1 MLWLLLMLLL
11 MLLLYMEESF
21 MEFMD
26 SEMESRGVRK
36 ADAEPGAKLLLII
49 PPLVVPVNGEVE
61 MASFDVSSSIAC
73 GRVLISLAFV
83 LYLVLVWIYQRGWT
97 FAVVAVT
104 VVVVVVAVTV
114 VVVVVAVTVA
124 AAVHVAVADGSNERH
139 AVQYLYYAW
148 A

>member
-1 MLWLLLMLLL
+1 MLWLLLLLLL

-73 GRVLISLAFV
+73 GRVLISLAFRFV
-83 LYLVLVWIYQRGWT
+83 PCPCMDIP
-97 FAVVAVT
+97 
-104 VVVVVVAVTV
+104 
-114 VVVVVAVTVA
+114 
-124 AAVHVAVADGSNERH
+124 ER
-139 AVQYLYYAW
+139 LDFCCCCCNCCCCCCCCNCCCCSTCCCC
-148 A
+148 

>member
-1 MLWLLLMLLL
+1 M
-11 MLLLYMEESF
+11 
-21 MEFMD
+21 
-26 SEMESRGVRK
+26 
-36 ADAEPGAKLLLII
+36 
-49 PPLVVPVNGEVE
+49 
-61 MASFDVSSSIAC
+61 
-73 GRVLISLAFV
+73 
-83 LYLVLVWIYQRGWT
+83 YLVLVWIYQRGWT

-114 VVVVVAVTVA
+114 VVVVVAVTVVVVAAAVTVA